1 MAVEKMS
8 LAKALNE
15 SLRKA
20 LDTDPKVLIMG
31 EDVGKLG
38 GVFRITDGLQKD
50 FGEGRVIDTP
60 LAESGIVGTAIG
72 LALRGYRPIVEIQF
86 DGFVFPAYDQ
96 IVTQLAKMH
105 ARALGK
111 VKMPVV
117 IRIPY
122 GGGIGAVEH
131 HSESPEAL
139 FAHVAGL
146 KVVSPSNASDAYWMM
161 QQAVQSDD
169 PIIFFEPKRRY
180 WDKGELD
187 TESIPGPLHKAAVA
201 REGSDLTLVAY
212 GPMVKVCLE
221 AAAAAQEEGKSVE
234 VLDLRSM
241 SPIDF
246 DAVQASVEKTGL
258 LVVVHEAPVFYGSGA
273 EIAARITERCFYHL
287 EAPVL
292 RVGGYHAPTRRPG
305 WRTSTCRVSTGCS
318 MPSTARWRTEERV
331 VTTMTETSARFREF
345 KMPDVGE
352 GLTEAEILKWFV
364 QPGDTVTDGQVV
376 CEVET
381 AKAAVELPIPFD
393 GVVHE
398 LRFPEGTT
406 VDVGEVIIAV
416 DVAPGSGDAPAEP
429 EPVQEAVAEP
439 AAEEAPKGR
448 QPVLVGYGVAESS
461 TKRRARK
468 GAEIPGPAAAAA
480 QAEING
486 HRAKVAESRP
496 LAKPPVRKLAKDLG
510 IDLATVT
517 PTGEGGVITREDV
530 HAAAAPAPA
539 EAPVRAEEAV
549 AAPAPVEAVAPVGR
563 ETRIPV
569 KGVRKAIAQ
578 AMVGSAFTAPHVTE
592 FVTVDVTRT
601 MKLVA
606 ELKED
611 KDMAGVR
618 VNPLLVIAKALL
630 VAIKRNPAV
639 NAAWDEANQEIVQKH
654 YVNLGIAAAT
664 PRGLIVPNIKDA
676 HDKTLP
682 ELGAALADLVS
693 TAREGKTSPAAMAGG
708 TVTITNVGV
717 FGVDTGTPILNPG
730 ESAILAVGA
739 IKLQP
744 WVHKG
749 KVKPRQVT
757 TLALSFDHRLVD
769 GELGSKVLA
778 DVAAILEQPKRL
790 ITWG

>member
-1 MAVEKMS
+1 M
-8 LAKALNE
+8 
-15 SLRKA
+15 
-20 LDTDPKVLIMG
+20 
-31 EDVGKLG
+31 
-38 GVFRITDGLQKD
+38 
-50 FGEGRVIDTP
+50 
-60 LAESGIVGTAIG
+60 
-72 LALRGYRPIVEIQF
+72 
-86 DGFVFPAYDQ
+86 
-96 IVTQLAKMH
+96 
-105 ARALGK
+105 
-111 VKMPVV
+111 
-117 IRIPY
+117 
-122 GGGIGAVEH
+122 
-131 HSESPEAL
+131 
-139 FAHVAGL
+139 
-146 KVVSPSNASDAYWMM
+146 
-161 QQAVQSDD
+161 
-169 PIIFFEPKRRY
+169 
-180 WDKGELD
+180 
-187 TESIPGPLHKAAVA
+187 
-201 REGSDLTLVAY
+201 
-212 GPMVKVCLE
+212 
-221 AAAAAQEEGKSVE
+221 
-234 VLDLRSM
+234 
-241 SPIDF
+241 
-246 DAVQASVEKTGL
+246 
-258 LVVVHEAPVFYGSGA
+258 
-273 EIAARITERCFYHL
+273 
-287 EAPVL
+287 
-292 RVGGYHAPTRRPG
+292 
-305 WRTSTCRVSTGCS
+305 
-318 MPSTARWRTEERV
+318 
-331 VTTMTETSARFREF
+331 TTMTDTSNAARFREF

-352 GLTEAEILKWFV
+352 GLTEAEILKWYV

-406 VDVGEVIIAV
+406 VDVGQVIIAV
-416 DVAPGSGDAPAEP
+416 DVAPGSGDAAPAPAAVPAPVAEP
-429 EPVQEAVAEP
+429 EPSEP
-439 AAEEAPKGR
+439 EAPKGR
-448 QPVLVGYGVAESS
+448 QPVLVGYGVSESS

-468 GAEIPGPAAAAA
+468 GATTAVPAAAAA
-480 QAEING
+480 IQGEMNG
-486 HRAKVAESRP
+486 HGAVTVRESRP

-510 IDLATVT
+510 IDLATVV
-517 PTGEGGVITREDV
+517 PTGEGGIITREDV
-530 HAAAAPAPA
+530 HAAATPVPAQAQAPAPVAVEAAPAA
-539 EAPVRAEEAV
+539 EAPVAFV
-549 AAPAPVEAVAPVGR
+549 AGAR

-611 KDMAGVR
+611 KEMAGVR
-618 VNPLLVIAKALL
+618 VNPLLIIAKALL
-630 VAIKRNPAV
+630 VAIKRNPDV
-639 NAAWDEANQEIVQKH
+639 NSAWDEANQEIVRKH

-676 HDKTLP
+676 HEQTLP
-682 ELGAALADLVS
+682 QLAASLGELVS

-790 ITWG
+790 ITWA

>member
-1 MAVEKMS
+1 M
-8 LAKALNE
+8 
-15 SLRKA
+15 
-20 LDTDPKVLIMG
+20 
-31 EDVGKLG
+31 
-38 GVFRITDGLQKD
+38 
-50 FGEGRVIDTP
+50 
-60 LAESGIVGTAIG
+60 
-72 LALRGYRPIVEIQF
+72 
-86 DGFVFPAYDQ
+86 
-96 IVTQLAKMH
+96 
-105 ARALGK
+105 
-111 VKMPVV
+111 
-117 IRIPY
+117 
-122 GGGIGAVEH
+122 
-131 HSESPEAL
+131 
-139 FAHVAGL
+139 
-146 KVVSPSNASDAYWMM
+146 
-161 QQAVQSDD
+161 
-169 PIIFFEPKRRY
+169 
-180 WDKGELD
+180 
-187 TESIPGPLHKAAVA
+187 
-201 REGSDLTLVAY
+201 
-212 GPMVKVCLE
+212 
-221 AAAAAQEEGKSVE
+221 
-234 VLDLRSM
+234 
-241 SPIDF
+241 
-246 DAVQASVEKTGL
+246 
-258 LVVVHEAPVFYGSGA
+258 
-273 EIAARITERCFYHL
+273 
-287 EAPVL
+287 
-292 RVGGYHAPTRRPG
+292 
-305 WRTSTCRVSTGCS
+305 
-318 MPSTARWRTEERV
+318 
-331 VTTMTETSARFREF
+331 TTMTETSARFREF

-352 GLTEAEILKWFV
+352 GLTEAEILKWYV

-406 VDVGEVIIAV
+406 VDVGQVIIAV
-416 DVAPGSGDAPAEP
+416 DVVPGGG
-429 EPVQEAVAEP
+429 EAVAEP
-439 AAEEAPKGR
+439 VAPAAAEPEPAAEPEAPKGR

-468 GAEIPGPAAAAA
+468 STEPPAAAAA
-480 QAEING
+480 AIQGELNG
-486 HRAKVAESRP
+486 HSTVAADVPAPATTVVPESRP

-517 PTGEGGVITREDV
+517 PTGPGGIITREDV
-530 HAAAAPAPA
+530 HAAAAPVPAPA
-539 EAPVRAEEAV
+539 SVPTAPAAVAEAV
-549 AAPAPVEAVAPVGR
+549 AVPVAAAPVPGAR

-592 FVTVDVTRT
+592 FVTVDVTRM

-606 ELKED
+606 ELKDD

-618 VNPLLVIAKALL
+618 VNPLLIIAKALL
-630 VAIKRNPAV
+630 VAIKRNPEV

-682 ELGAALADLVS
+682 QLAAALGELVT

-778 DVAAILEQPKRL
+778 DVAAILEQPKRM
-790 ITWG
+790 ITWA

>member
-1 MAVEKMS
+1 M
-8 LAKALNE
+8 
-15 SLRKA
+15 
-20 LDTDPKVLIMG
+20 
-31 EDVGKLG
+31 
-38 GVFRITDGLQKD
+38 
-50 FGEGRVIDTP
+50 
-60 LAESGIVGTAIG
+60 
-72 LALRGYRPIVEIQF
+72 
-86 DGFVFPAYDQ
+86 
-96 IVTQLAKMH
+96 
-105 ARALGK
+105 
-111 VKMPVV
+111 
-117 IRIPY
+117 
-122 GGGIGAVEH
+122 
-131 HSESPEAL
+131 
-139 FAHVAGL
+139 
-146 KVVSPSNASDAYWMM
+146 
-161 QQAVQSDD
+161 
-169 PIIFFEPKRRY
+169 
-180 WDKGELD
+180 
-187 TESIPGPLHKAAVA
+187 
-201 REGSDLTLVAY
+201 
-212 GPMVKVCLE
+212 
-221 AAAAAQEEGKSVE
+221 
-234 VLDLRSM
+234 
-241 SPIDF
+241 
-246 DAVQASVEKTGL
+246 
-258 LVVVHEAPVFYGSGA
+258 
-273 EIAARITERCFYHL
+273 
-287 EAPVL
+287 
-292 RVGGYHAPTRRPG
+292 
-305 WRTSTCRVSTGCS
+305 
-318 MPSTARWRTEERV
+318 
-331 VTTMTETSARFREF
+331 TTMTETANAARFREF

-393 GVVHE
+393 GVVQE
-398 LRFPEGTT
+398 LRFGEGTT
-406 VDVGEVIIAV
+406 VDVGQVIIVV
-416 DVAPGSGDAPAEP
+416 DVAPGSGDAAPDPAPASAPAAAPAEP
-429 EPVQEAVAEP
+429 EA
-439 AAEEAPKGR
+439 EAPKGR
-448 QPVLVGYGVAESS
+448 TPVLVGYGVAESS

-468 GAEIPGPAAAAA
+468 GTETGPPAAASAA
-480 QAEING
+480 IQGEMNG
-486 HRAKVAESRP
+486 HGTGAVPTAPPVAGVRP

-510 IDLATVT
+510 IDLATVS

-530 HAAAAPAPA
+530 HAAATPAQAPAPEPAQAQIPAPASAPASAPAPA
-539 EAPVRAEEAV
+539 VV
-549 AAPAPVEAVAPVGR
+549 ASMGAR

-611 KDMAGVR
+611 KEMAGVR
-618 VNPLLVIAKALL
+618 VNPLLIIAKALL
-630 VAIKRNPAV
+630 VAIKRHPEV

-676 HDKTLP
+676 HEQTLP
-682 ELGAALADLVS
+682 QLAASLGELVS

-790 ITWG
+790 ITWA

>member
-1 MAVEKMS
+1 M
-8 LAKALNE
+8 
-15 SLRKA
+15 
-20 LDTDPKVLIMG
+20 
-31 EDVGKLG
+31 
-38 GVFRITDGLQKD
+38 
-50 FGEGRVIDTP
+50 
-60 LAESGIVGTAIG
+60 
-72 LALRGYRPIVEIQF
+72 
-86 DGFVFPAYDQ
+86 
-96 IVTQLAKMH
+96 
-105 ARALGK
+105 
-111 VKMPVV
+111 
-117 IRIPY
+117 
-122 GGGIGAVEH
+122 
-131 HSESPEAL
+131 
-139 FAHVAGL
+139 
-146 KVVSPSNASDAYWMM
+146 
-161 QQAVQSDD
+161 
-169 PIIFFEPKRRY
+169 
-180 WDKGELD
+180 
-187 TESIPGPLHKAAVA
+187 
-201 REGSDLTLVAY
+201 
-212 GPMVKVCLE
+212 
-221 AAAAAQEEGKSVE
+221 
-234 VLDLRSM
+234 
-241 SPIDF
+241 
-246 DAVQASVEKTGL
+246 
-258 LVVVHEAPVFYGSGA
+258 
-273 EIAARITERCFYHL
+273 
-287 EAPVL
+287 
-292 RVGGYHAPTRRPG
+292 
-305 WRTSTCRVSTGCS
+305 
-318 MPSTARWRTEERV
+318 
-331 VTTMTETSARFREF
+331 TTMTETSARFREF

-406 VDVGEVIIAV
+406 VDVGQVIIAV
-416 DVAPGSGDAPAEP
+416 DVAPGSGDVPAAPAAEPAGRPETAPEAEP
-429 EPVQEAVAEP
+429 EE
-439 AAEEAPKGR
+439 PKGR
-448 QPVLVGYGVAESS
+448 TPVLVGYGVAEAS

-468 GAEIPGPAAAAA
+468 GVEIPGPAAAAI
-480 QAEING
+480 QAEMNG
-486 HRAKVAESRP
+486 HAAPAAPEPVSPGTRP

-517 PTGEGGVITREDV
+517 PTGEGGIITREDV
-530 HAAAAPAPA
+530 HAAAAPAP
-539 EAPVRAEEAV
+539 E
-549 AAPAPVEAVAPVGR
+549 AAPAQPVAPAVAPAPAAVPVDAAGR

-592 FVTVDVTRT
+592 FVTLDVTRT

-618 VNPLLVIAKALL
+618 VNPLLIIAKALL
-630 VAIKRNPAV
+630 VAIKRNPEI
-639 NAAWDEANQEIVQKH
+639 NATWDEANQEIVQKH

-682 ELGAALADLVS
+682 QLGEALGELVT

-790 ITWG
+790 ITWA

>member
-1 MAVEKMS
+1 M
-8 LAKALNE
+8 
-15 SLRKA
+15 
-20 LDTDPKVLIMG
+20 
-31 EDVGKLG
+31 
-38 GVFRITDGLQKD
+38 
-50 FGEGRVIDTP
+50 
-60 LAESGIVGTAIG
+60 
-72 LALRGYRPIVEIQF
+72 
-86 DGFVFPAYDQ
+86 
-96 IVTQLAKMH
+96 
-105 ARALGK
+105 
-111 VKMPVV
+111 
-117 IRIPY
+117 
-122 GGGIGAVEH
+122 
-131 HSESPEAL
+131 
-139 FAHVAGL
+139 
-146 KVVSPSNASDAYWMM
+146 
-161 QQAVQSDD
+161 
-169 PIIFFEPKRRY
+169 
-180 WDKGELD
+180 
-187 TESIPGPLHKAAVA
+187 
-201 REGSDLTLVAY
+201 
-212 GPMVKVCLE
+212 
-221 AAAAAQEEGKSVE
+221 
-234 VLDLRSM
+234 
-241 SPIDF
+241 
-246 DAVQASVEKTGL
+246 
-258 LVVVHEAPVFYGSGA
+258 
-273 EIAARITERCFYHL
+273 
-287 EAPVL
+287 
-292 RVGGYHAPTRRPG
+292 
-305 WRTSTCRVSTGCS
+305 
-318 MPSTARWRTEERV
+318 
-331 VTTMTETSARFREF
+331 TTMTDTSNAARFREF

-406 VDVGEVIIAV
+406 VDVGQVIIAV
-416 DVAPGSGDAPAEP
+416 DVAPGSGDAAPVAPAAPEAVPAPSAP
-429 EPVQEAVAEP
+429 EP
-439 AAEEAPKGR
+439 EEAPKGR

-468 GAEIPGPAAAAA
+468 GTEAAPAAASAAIQVEMNGHGPAAA
-480 QAEING
+480 
-486 HRAKVAESRP
+486 AESRP

-517 PTGEGGVITREDV
+517 PTGDGGVITREDV
-530 HAAAAPAPA
+530 HAAATPAPAPA
-539 EAPVRAEEAV
+539 PVQAETPAPV
-549 AAPAPVEAVAPVGR
+549 AAPVAPVPVASGAR

-618 VNPLLVIAKALL
+618 VNPLLIIAKALL
-630 VAIKRNPAV
+630 VAIKRNPGV

-676 HDKTLP
+676 QDQTLP
-682 ELGAALADLVS
+682 QLAASLGELVS

-739 IKLQP
+739 IKPQP

-790 ITWG
+790 ITWA